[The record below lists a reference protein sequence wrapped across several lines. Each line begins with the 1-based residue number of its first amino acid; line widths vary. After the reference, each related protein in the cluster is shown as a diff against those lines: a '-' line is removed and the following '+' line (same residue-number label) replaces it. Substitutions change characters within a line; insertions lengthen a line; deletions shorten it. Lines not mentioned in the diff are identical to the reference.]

1 MSKKFGVLPNGETA
15 SLYTIQSG
23 QLTAEI
29 SDLGATLVKL
39 FVPDWDGKL
48 SDVVLGFDDPKA
60 YCESGTFFGAV
71 VGRNANRTGG
81 AAFTLKGKSYQLD
94 KNDNGENNL
103 HSGFDFYKNRIWDV
117 LQVTENA
124 ITFGLESPHG
134 DQGFP
139 GNAKIRVK
147 YALEQ
152 GNTLRITYTAVSD
165 QDTVFNFTNHSYFNL
180 AGHDKPEKAM
190 QQRLA
195 MPARFF
201 TPADEA
207 YITTGEKREVAGTA
221 MDFRIPKAI
230 GRDIDKEEAPLRLQG
245 GYDHNFEVFA
255 NPCAILSDPDSGRTM
270 AVSTDCPG
278 IQLYSGNFL
287 EGETG
292 KGGVSYCRRGGV
304 CLETQFYPNALNH
317 PHWPQPV
324 TRAGEQYRS
333 ETSFVFGAQP
343 R

>member
-1 MSKKFGVLPNGETA
+1 MSKKFGVLPNGKTA
-15 SLYTIQSG
+15 SIYTIRSG
-23 QLTAEI
+23 QMTAEI

-39 FVPDWDGKL
+39 FVPDRDGKL
-48 SDVVLGFDDPKA
+48 ADVVLGFDDPQA

-71 VGRNANRTGG
+71 VGRNCNRIGG
-81 AAFTLKGKSYQLD
+81 ASFRLNGKQYQME

-103 HSGFDFYKNRIWDV
+103 HSGPDFFKDRIWEVRRVEEDS
-117 LQVTENA
+117 

-152 GNTLRITYTAVSD
+152 GNTLRISYTAVSD
-165 QDTVFNFTNHSYFNL
+165 RDTVFNFTNHSYFNL

-190 QQRLA
+190 DQILT

-201 TPADEA
+201 TLSDEN
-207 YITTGEKREVAGTA
+207 YITTGEKRDVEGTA
-221 MDFRIPKAI
+221 MDFRSPKAV
-230 GRDIDKEEAPLRLQG
+230 GRDINKDEEPLRLQN

-255 NPCAILSDPDSGRTM
+255 NPCAILTDPQSGRTM

-278 IQLYSGNFL
+278 VQLYSGNFMERE
-287 EGETG
+287 EG
-292 KGGVSYCRRGGV
+292 KDGVIYGRRSGV
-304 CLETQFYPNALNH
+304 CLETQFYPNAINY

-324 TRAGEQYRS
+324 TKAGETYKS
-333 ETSFVFGAQP
+333 ETCFVFGLE
-343 R
+343 